1 MVGGGK
7 DTSVL
12 TKLRNWKCLLKDGGI
27 DNVPNQA
34 GILESFAEKP

>member
-1 MVGGGK
+1 MWWVGVRIPL
-7 DTSVL
+7 SL
-12 TKLRNWKCLLKDGGI
+12 LRNWKCLLKGGDI